1 MNRNEQPAVTHREA
15 WVDLV
20 SILKSV
26 DGVDQQANEIL
37 RWIDHHCCI
46 PTSTLVETNRRLNR
60 IRQTQESEIRREE
73 RRRLAMSNHLVNE
86 CARATRYANR
96 LRDAYD
102 HFHQMDRCYAGCWFC
117 RAKRVIRGLVWR
129 LLFKRG

>member
-15 WVDLV
+15 WADLV

-26 DGVDQQANEIL
+26 HGVDHQANEIL

-60 IRQTQESEIRREE
+60 IRQTQESEIRGG
-73 RRRLAMSNHLVNE
+73 
-86 CARATRYANR
+86 NR
-96 LRDAYD
+96 LTSFNLAY
-102 HFHQMDRCYAGCWFC
+102 RLSEAGQTFLQENEG
-117 RAKRVIRGLVWR
+117 R
-129 LLFKRG
+129 